1 MSINDF
7 YYDTVIKQHTAE
19 LRMKAEQDRLAKIA
33 RQARKQERAAQR
45 EVRRLQ
51 AAVDGPSGLRHAL
64 RTLFAPEKSGANE
77 PVGTRQGE
85 ETTAQDKS
93 SVGSR

>member
-19 LRMKAEQDRLAKIA
+19 LRRKAEQDRLAKIA
-33 RQARKQERAAQR
+33 RRARRQERAAQR

-51 AAVDGPSGLRHAL
+51 VAVDGPSGLRHAL
-64 RTLFAPEKSGANE
+64 RTLFAPEKSGANDAIAAH
-77 PVGTRQGE
+77 QDE
-85 ETTAQDKS
+85 ERTVQDRT
-93 SVGSR
+93 SVGSC